1 MSKRKNPWIEALKE
15 WNKGKGTWCL
25 PRKGTDEYE
34 DVIDIMSRNKKRTI
48 YSADE
53 IIFGEELPEII
64 EEIYVEPTEEERIRQ
79 QRASYYKELEGFEAS
94 KNKKKF
100 ANLVYDWVIKK
111 GAQEQ
116 WDKGNESLITFFIT
130 NKEKQ
135 LRKNVIQKF
144 KDEDYKKLWILRE
157 RAEPDYDKWNVDSY
171 KNINMT
177 IPMLKQKE
185 QVDRDYDRYILRQT
199 IKKEQKE
206 QQEKEK
212 VKKRMM
218 KAQRKKKEK
227 SAISIEDSLM
237 DFLMKA

>member
-1 MSKRKNPWIEALKE
+1 
-15 WNKGKGTWCL
+15 
-25 PRKGTDEYE
+25 
-34 DVIDIMSRNKKRTI
+34 
-48 YSADE
+48 
-53 IIFGEELPEII
+53 
-64 EEIYVEPTEEERIRQ
+64 
-79 QRASYYKELEGFEAS
+79 
-94 KNKKKF
+94 
-100 ANLVYDWVIKK
+100 
-111 GAQEQ
+111 
-116 WDKGNESLITFFIT
+116 
-130 NKEKQ
+130 
-135 LRKNVIQKF
+135 VIQKF